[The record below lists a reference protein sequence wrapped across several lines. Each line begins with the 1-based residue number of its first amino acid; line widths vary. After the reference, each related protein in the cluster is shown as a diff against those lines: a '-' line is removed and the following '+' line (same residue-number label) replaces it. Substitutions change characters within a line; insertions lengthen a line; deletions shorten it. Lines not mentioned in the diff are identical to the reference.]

1 MEHNLANCFIPS
13 SSCVN
18 SQATHTTSTRPKQ
31 TLVGSSFF
39 YGSSQY
45 RVPPSSFF
53 PRWFSSYSSAC
64 LSSVGLV
71 LLVLCGTSP
80 YFAAASRRLPSSLSS
95 FSSFSKRSPLTT
107 PTITVPQPGVTA
119 FLSPAST
126 RQTVP
131 CCNSSTSSFSAT
143 PPSASPSSSPQT
155 ASFCRLS
162 SHPALA
168 ERSTDANSASPS
180 SSRSALERLQQSR
193 DNVSQPV
200 AQMLYE
206 DMLMGRLM
214 EDMCAQMYYRGKVAG
229 FVHLYN
235 GQEAVSTGVLKTLR
249 PDDYCVSTYRD
260 HVHALSKGVPPR
272 EVFAELYGKQT
283 GCSKGRGGS
292 MHLFSK
298 EHGMVG
304 GFAYIGEQVP
314 VALGFAYS
322 SAYRRFTKAT
332 NDKTADQVTVCF
344 TGDGSTNMGQFY
356 EAMNLAAV
364 AKLPIIFVVENN
376 NWAIGMAHYRSTSVP
391 EIYKKA
397 EGFGIPGVEVDGMD
411 VLAVRKAAREAVDR
425 ARRGDGPSL
434 IEALTYRYRGHS
446 LADPDELRAPLE
458 RRAWAERDPLVTFAE
473 YMKKMGYAT
482 DDTLAITKK
491 KTRKIVDDAVQFA
504 EASNEPVVEDIG
516 KYIFGKH
523 YEPAEETL
531 TPEQLQEY
539 AKALEAE
546 LQYQERRKGGDKTP
560 LVPVQFS
567 RAPLAVID

>member
-1 MEHNLANCFIPS
+1 MTSSLSYKRNNNNNNESRLLPCSSLYHLSSSSSSSCLFLVVMLFSLICVFPYLINTVEASRLIPS
-13 SSCVN
+13 SI
-18 SQATHTTSTRPKQ
+18 K
-31 TLVGSSFF
+31 
-39 YGSSQY
+39 
-45 RVPPSSFF
+45 
-53 PRWFSSYSSAC
+53 
-64 LSSVGLV
+64 
-71 LLVLCGTSP
+71 
-80 YFAAASRRLPSSLSS
+80 S
-95 FSSFSKRSPLTT
+95 FSSF
-107 PTITVPQPGVTA
+107 I
-119 FLSPAST
+119 
-126 RQTVP
+126 
-131 CCNSSTSSFSAT
+131 NNN
-143 PPSASPSSSPQT
+143 SPSSISPSTPATTTIPTSTTSYLQHAFLHSPPTQTTSASSFYRRPIPSTSTSPVLPSAATSSAAVNPSSAPSPAIVLTATT
-155 ASFCRLS
+155 ASPPAATTTSPTAATSPLS
-162 SHPALA
+162 PL
-168 ERSTDANSASPS
+168 D
-180 SSRSALERLQQSR
+180 RLQQSR

-235 GQEAVSTGVLKTLR
+235 GQEAVSTGVLKALR

-260 HVHALSKGVPPR
+260 HVHAISKGVPPR

-322 SAYRRFTKAT
+322 SAYRRFTKAI

-364 AKLPIIFVVENN
+364 AKLPILFVVENN

-397 EGFGIPGVEVDGMD
+397 EGFGIPGFEVDGMD
-411 VLAVRKAAREAVDR
+411 VLAVRKVAREAVDR
-425 ARRGDGPSL
+425 ARRGDGPTL
-434 IEALTYRYRGHS
+434 IEALTYRFRGHS

-458 RRAWAERDPLVTFAE
+458 RRAWAERDPLVTFAQ

-482 DDTLAITKK
+482 DETLAITKK
-491 KTRKIVDDAVQFA
+491 KARAIVDDAVRFA

-516 KYIFGKH
+516 KHIFGKH
-523 YEPAEETL
+523 YQPSEETF
-531 TPEQLQEY
+531 TPEQLQNY
-539 AKALEAE
+539 ATALEAE
-546 LQYQERRKGGDKTP
+546 LQYQERRKAGDKTP
-560 LVPVQFS
+560 LTPVQLT
-567 RAPLAVID
+567 REPLAVID